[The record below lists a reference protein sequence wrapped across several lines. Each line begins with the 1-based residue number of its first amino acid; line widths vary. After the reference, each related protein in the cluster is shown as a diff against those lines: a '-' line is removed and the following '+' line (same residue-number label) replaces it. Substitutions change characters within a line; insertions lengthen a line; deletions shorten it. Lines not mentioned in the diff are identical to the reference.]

1 MRKRLDRQPAR
12 HLYSGNLFRAA
23 LEHAERTADE
33 AWILSALHH
42 LLDLDE
48 EIDPYNLSL
57 KAYRKREREIW
68 GHRVAVALSSKYGR
82 LEVQLIAYAGREYI
96 DPLRTALWFLRPP
109 LKARIETPLGGLML
123 GERLAWFKRQ
133 RPGPPVP
140 SHLCQVCRHVLL
152 QPWERDYDRCEKCR
166 EHRRKVP
173 PGEG

>member
-1 MRKRLDRQPAR
+1 MDDRCSAADERLARLQALGRPVKVALVGCGVRKRLDRQPAR

-68 GHRVAVALSSKYGR
+68 GDRVAVALSSKYGR

-96 DPLRTALWFLRPP
+96 DPL
-109 LKARIETPLGGLML
+109 
-123 GERLAWFKRQ
+123 
-133 RPGPPVP
+133 
-140 SHLCQVCRHVLL
+140 
-152 QPWERDYDRCEKCR
+152 
-166 EHRRKVP
+166 
-173 PGEG
+173 